1 MQTGGRELEIHV
13 FYPVLR
19 RALLPASAFPFSAT
33 LRLANIIGC
42 HLPDSAVETLHFPQ
56 LKQLGI
62 RYVKISAGALH
73 SLIAGSPVLEYLLL
87 NGGYFQDIRISSPS
101 IKSIGLSSGEFII
114 EDAPSLVRLI
124 LLDPDFRRLD
134 VISAPKLETLGGLSD
149 RAHSSNLA
157 FGTLAIQKLR
167 AVNFMTG
174 VCSVKML
181 AIDMDDLSLHMVI
194 NLMRC
199 FPCLEKLYVKSR
211 ITMNRNYWRRKLQ
224 NLIRS
229 LDIRLKTVVLKH
241 YRGTRSQVN
250 FATFF
255 VLNAKLLEVMRFEGE
270 VYNDDQI
277 SITKQHKLL
286 QLEKR
291 ASAGAR
297 FSFTAGC
304 RCVHNLTHI
313 EHVRDLSIT
322 NPFEFSFFDY
332 KNLDILGGTE
342 SKRLAHSH

>member
-1 MQTGGRELEIHV
+1 MSQLVQCPETVLLALLQSPALHNLQELEIHV
-13 FYPVLR
+13 FYPVR
-19 RALLPASAFPFSAT
+19 GRALLPASAFPFSAT

-42 HLPDSAVETLHFPQ
+42 HLPDSVVETLHFPQ

-62 RYVKISAGALH
+62 GYVNISAGALH

-87 NGGYFQDIRISSPS
+87 NGGYFKDIRISSPS

-149 RAHSSNLA
+149 RAHSSNLVL
-157 FGTLAIQKLR
+157 GTLAIQKLR
-167 AVNFMTG
+167 AVNFTTG

-181 AIDMDDLSLHMVI
+181 AINMDDLSLHIVI

-224 NLIRS
+224 SLIRS
-229 LDIRLKTVVLKH
+229 LDIHLKTVVLKH

-250 FATFF
+250 FASFF

-277 SITKQHKLL
+277 SITMQHRLL

-322 NPFEFSFFDY
+322 NPFECF
-332 KNLDILGGTE
+332 
-342 SKRLAHSH
+342 